1 MNAYII
7 AQEILTHYSRNRES
21 GHTIAALFGATKVP
35 SKVVIHG
42 TDMKPILDKAAGE
55 PVATISLIEIE
66 RGYLTGT
73 TSPIVF
79 DNFALQ
85 QVLGDLVGTIA
96 SLRKDNEAMQT
107 KMKLAKSILS

>member
-1 MNAYII
+1 M
-7 AQEILTHYSRNRES
+7 LSHYSRNRQS
-21 GHTIAALFGATKVP
+21 GHTIATLFGATKVP

-42 TDMKPILDKAAGE
+42 TDMKTILDKAAGE
-55 PVATISLIEIE
+55 PVATITLTEIE
-66 RGYLTGT
+66 RGYLAGS
-73 TSPIVF
+73 TSPLVF

-107 KMKLAKSILS
+107 KIKLAKSILS